1 MALQFNSDSVI
12 PDETSC
18 GNLTLNMTD
27 GGSVTIGVSN
37 YYNSSYPNQT
47 HEDQLNKVWKFLN
60 GESSP
65 MAMFCNCN
73 GESEFGINFE
83 TDTFTLSGGQFG
95 PTFGSS
101 CRISW
106 SYKKNKEEID
116 KFMKFML
123 SEQ

>member
-1 MALQFNSDSVI
+1 MALKFNDSM
-12 PDETSC
+12 S
-18 GNLTLNMTD
+18 NLELYMAD

-37 YYNSSYPNQT
+37 YYENSYPNET
-47 HEDQLNKVWKFLN
+47 HEDQLNKVRKFLN

-65 MAMFCNCN
+65 TAMFCNYN

-83 TDTFTLSGGQFG
+83 TDTFTLCGGQFG
-95 PTFGSS
+95 PTFGDS
-101 CRISW
+101 CRISC

-123 SEQ
+123 S